1 MKKIAVLL
9 IIVSMTI
16 FASPRSKGVNTNLR
30 KNNKISGQINKK
42 NETSQETWNRIKPE
56 IKIRLDK
63 LSKETIAGNYKQSF
77 DEMPE
82 KFLTYLAKKGSMS
95 VNELKNLTIKTMSKL
110 TDNMKIIENTYDF
123 ENVKVGK
130 TETGRNYAIIPTKVT
145 IIYNGQKIN
154 GEGKTMAFE
163 DGNKWYIINYEKEY
177 MIFLKDVYPDL
188 AKMK

>member
-1 MKKIAVLL
+1 MKKIILLLLVVSAV
-9 IIVSMTI
+9 T
-16 FASPRSKGVNTNLR
+16 FAAPANKNRNQSLNTTVQNKG
-30 KNNKISGQINKK
+30 
-42 NETSQETWNRIKPE
+42 ETAKEAWERIKPE
-56 IKIRLDK
+56 IKIRLNK
-63 LSKETIAGNYKQSF
+63 ISKDLVAGNYKASF

-95 VNELKNLTIKTMSKL
+95 VNELKNVTIKMMSKL
-110 TDNMKIIENTYDF
+110 TDNMKIIENSYDF

-130 TETGRNYAIIPTKVT
+130 TETGRNYVIIPTKVT
-145 IIYNGQKIN
+145 ILYDGQKIS

-188 AKMK
+188 AKIK

>member
-1 MKKIAVLL
+1 
-9 IIVSMTI
+9 
-16 FASPRSKGVNTNLR
+16 
-30 KNNKISGQINKK
+30 
-42 NETSQETWNRIKPE
+42 
-56 IKIRLDK
+56 
-63 LSKETIAGNYKQSF
+63 
-77 DEMPE
+77 
-82 KFLTYLAKKGSMS
+82 
-95 VNELKNLTIKTMSKL
+95 
-110 TDNMKIIENTYDF
+110 MKIIENTYDF

-188 AKMK
+188 AKIK

>member
-1 MKKIAVLL
+1 MKKIILLLLVVSAVTFTAPANKNRNQNLNTT
-9 IIVSMTI
+9 VQN
-16 FASPRSKGVNTNLR
+16 KG
-30 KNNKISGQINKK
+30 
-42 NETSQETWNRIKPE
+42 ETAKEAWERVKPE
-56 IKIRLDK
+56 IKIRLNK
-63 LSKETIAGNYKQSF
+63 ISKDLVAGNYKASF

-95 VNELKNLTIKTMSKL
+95 VNELKNITIKTMR
-110 TDNMKIIENTYDF
+110 IIENTYDF

-145 IIYNGQKIN
+145 ILYDGQKIS

-188 AKMK
+188 AKIK

>member
-1 MKKIAVLL
+1 MKKIILLLLVVSAVTFTAPANKNRNQNLNTT
-9 IIVSMTI
+9 VQN
-16 FASPRSKGVNTNLR
+16 KG
-30 KNNKISGQINKK
+30 
-42 NETSQETWNRIKPE
+42 ETAKEAWERIKPE
-56 IKIRLDK
+56 IKIRLNK
-63 LSKETIAGNYKQSF
+63 ISKDLVAGNYKASF

-95 VNELKNLTIKTMSKL
+95 VNELKNITIKMMSKL

-130 TETGRNYAIIPTKVT
+130 TETGRNYVIIPTKVT
-145 IIYNGQKIN
+145 ILYDGQKIS

-188 AKMK
+188 AKIK

>member
-1 MKKIAVLL
+1 MKKIILL
-9 IIVSMTI
+9 LLVISVVT
-16 FASPRSKGVNTNLR
+16 FAAPV
-30 KNNKISGQINKK
+30 NKIRNQSLNTTVQNSKK
-42 NETSQETWNRIKPE
+42 GETAQEAWERVKPE
-56 IKIRLDK
+56 IKMRLDK
-63 LSKETIAGNYKQSF
+63 ISKDLIAGNYKASF

-82 KFLTYLAKKGSMS
+82 KFLAYLAKKAS
-95 VNELKNLTIKTMSKL
+95 VSTNELKNVTIKKMNQMTS
-110 TDNMKIIENTYDF
+110 NMKIIENTYNF

-130 TETGRNYAIIPTKVT
+130 TETGRNYVIIPTKVT
-145 IIYNGQKIN
+145 ILYDGQKIS

>member
-1 MKKIAVLL
+1 
-9 IIVSMTI
+9 
-16 FASPRSKGVNTNLR
+16 
-30 KNNKISGQINKK
+30 
-42 NETSQETWNRIKPE
+42 
-56 IKIRLDK
+56 
-63 LSKETIAGNYKQSF
+63 
-77 DEMPE
+77 
-82 KFLTYLAKKGSMS
+82 MS
-95 VNELKNLTIKTMSKL
+95 VNELKNITIKTMSKL

-188 AKMK
+188 AKIK